1 MHWAAQLGALNTVEL
16 LCKAKA
22 SVIAEDRF
30 GWMPLHYL
38 CVSETARD
46 NQLENEVITIMKLM
60 IQQKSPRGEEMR
72 IWLVRDTQ
80 GRTPLHLAAMNGV
93 TKLVFRTLLELEPNY
108 PLARMRD
115 TNGWNSLHWAVF
127 GGQIGILET
136 LIEAA
141 EITGSNVA
149 DNLNE
154 QTAEGWSAL
163 HLTAMA
169 VRSGSASKIREILL
183 EERGTKTL
191 LEDKKGRIPLY
202 FAHLQSSNSPR
213 IKGVKD
219 MISSLRGGGAGEAYR
234 KRFSPGKTAFNEI
247 KRRREAYLMRSKVL
261 TFPRDPA
268 SVPGCSWTYKEC
280 LTRLQT
286 IIQQKQLEP
295 IFTAIH
301 SDLSVV
307 LFPYASSFS
316 TLPLAVKA
324 LPTSPL
330 TPPIPNEL
338 VVDLGALT
346 LYDHAVVIDD
356 SSSMGFAHGGSRR
369 ESVLCVLRN
378 ISVINQFLNSP
389 RGRELKTLCFSSA
402 PKANGRL
409 NSSGGFDGWVNSHNF
424 GGHSRVGTGVW
435 EAVVKPLLEDWKI
448 QRPMVVMI
456 LTDGQI
462 DPVEADILE
471 RAMLRATRKMRDL
484 RASGAILFQF
494 VNFGSPAG
502 GYGANKS
509 SEQQV
514 LEMFINHPELGR
526 VVDVLNWETDQWD
539 VAETQL
545 VKIFRDEDGRSPTQS
560 KAAVEKMGR
569 MLLGR

>member
-1 MHWAAQLGALNTVEL
+1 
-16 LCKAKA
+16 
-22 SVIAEDRF
+22 
-30 GWMPLHYL
+30 
-38 CVSETARD
+38 
-46 NQLENEVITIMKLM
+46 
-60 IQQKSPRGEEMR
+60 
-72 IWLVRDTQ
+72 
-80 GRTPLHLAAMNGV
+80 
-93 TKLVFRTLLELEPNY
+93 
-108 PLARMRD
+108 
-115 TNGWNSLHWAVF
+115 
-127 GGQIGILET
+127 
-136 LIEAA
+136 
-141 EITGSNVA
+141 
-149 DNLNE
+149 
-154 QTAEGWSAL
+154 
-163 HLTAMA
+163 
-169 VRSGSASKIREILL
+169 
-183 EERGTKTL
+183 
-191 LEDKKGRIPLY
+191 
-202 FAHLQSSNSPR
+202 
-213 IKGVKD
+213 
-219 MISSLRGGGAGEAYR
+219 
-234 KRFSPGKTAFNEI
+234 
-247 KRRREAYLMRSKVL
+247 MRSKVL

-268 SVPGCSWTYKEC
+268 AVPECRPWAYKEC
-280 LTRLQT
+280 LTRLRT

-295 IFTAIH
+295 IFTVSK

-324 LPTSPL
+324 LPTSSL
-330 TPPIPNEL
+330 TPSLMPPIPKEL

-356 SSSMGFAHGGSRR
+356 SSSMGFAFGGSRR

-378 ISVINQFLNSP
+378 ISVINQLVNSP

-402 PKANGRL
+402 PNGRS

-424 GGHSRVGTGVW
+424 GGHSRVGSGVW
-435 EAVVKPLLEDWKI
+435 EAVVKPLLKNWKI
-448 QRPMVVMI
+448 ERPMIVMI

-502 GYGANKS
+502 GYGAYKS
-509 SEQQV
+509 SGQQV

-545 VKIFRDEDGRSPTQS
+545 VKISRAQEKRSPKQS
-560 KAAVEKMGR
+560 KAVVEKMGR
-569 MLLGR
+569 MLLAPMMTSYRRRFSNGGGDEIGEGESWQD